1 MKKGF
6 IPVIIITIIAAA
18 FLILYALGITMGLLD
33 SNLPFIAVIFVAVI
47 FLILLIMLA
56 ITLIE
61 RIKEIKGEDKDDI
74 SKY

>member
-6 IPVIIITIIAAA
+6 IPVIIITIIAAV
-18 FLILYALGITMGLLD
+18 FLILYALGITIGLLD
-33 SNLPFIAVIFVAVI
+33 SNMPFIAVIFVAVV
-47 FLILLIMLA
+47 FLILFIMLTL
-56 ITLIE
+56 TLIE